1 MSAQLAH
8 LILAKAE
15 TQFPTL
21 TPRASLLP
29 CEGVAPVQMR
39 RAITFE
45 RAIAAIRTRVPSDR
59 QLTSLPIFLNVG
71 QLLVSH
77 AKTGLKGIKA
87 SGGSQ

>member
-21 TPRASLLP
+21 TPRALP

-59 QLTSLPIFLNVG
+59 ELTSLPIFLNVG